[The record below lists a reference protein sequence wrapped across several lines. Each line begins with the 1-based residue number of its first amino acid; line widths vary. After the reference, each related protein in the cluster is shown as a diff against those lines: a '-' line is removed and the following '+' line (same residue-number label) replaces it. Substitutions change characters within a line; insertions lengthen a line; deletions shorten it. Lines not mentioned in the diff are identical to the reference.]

1 MSSPVKIQE
10 RLPALVIITESLA
23 VTIRDVEESACMGI
37 LLLCVAYL
45 CKQLTGRAVY
55 CVATIYGARPPSP
68 LGPPVF
74 PVLSVLGGHGHWAGT
89 GGGEDIEDTQR
100 Q

>member
-37 LLLCVAYL
+37 LLLCVATI
-45 CKQLTGRAVY
+45 CGR
-55 CVATIYGARPPSP
+55 
-68 LGPPVF
+68 
-74 PVLSVLGGHGHWAGT
+74 VLLVL
-89 GGGEDIEDTQR
+89 
-100 Q
+100 